1 MIMIFLSLKIVQ
13 FEKLIPIDMFLEVG
27 GGGFNLYSNLVALAS
42 VTVTSKILPIKWYY
56 NLKLK
61 YFATVD
67 VSIDSM
73 LKLLT

>member
-1 MIMIFLSLKIVQ
+1 MIFLSLKIVQ

-27 GGGFNLYSNLVALAS
+27 RGFNLYSNLVALAS

-56 NLKLK
+56 NLKLQ